1 MSLFKNKKKEKDM
14 TLQEVEQAFNQLQFE
29 VGSFNYLIDLKSQE
43 INIYSDE
50 ISMRLEKMRELA
62 RRGNVLRGK
71 IQSELDETIKK
82 GEKVESSLN

>member
-1 MSLFKNKKKEKDM
+1 M

-29 VGSFNYLIDLKSQE
+29 VGSFNYLIDLKTQE

-71 IQSELDETIKK
+71 IQNELEETIKK
-82 GEKVESSLN
+82 GETVESSLN

>member
-1 MSLFKNKKKEKDM
+1 MSLFKNKKKHM
-14 TLQEVEQAFNQLQFE
+14 TLQEVEQEFNKLQFE

-50 ISMRLEKMRELA
+50 ISKRLDEMRELA
-62 RRGNVLRGK
+62 RKGSILRGK
-71 IQSELDETIKK
+71 IEAEMEETIKK